1 MNALLRKEIRDA
13 VRWLPLGILLL
24 SLLLA
29 YLCQRMYA
37 PQLSSLIFTAT
48 WFSAML
54 YGSFL
59 SLATFLPDER

>member
-29 YLCQRMYA
+29 YACQSINA
-37 PQLSSLIFTAT
+37 PNLSSVVYIC
-48 WFSAML
+48 
-54 YGSFL
+54 FL
-59 SLATFLPDER
+59 NPS